1 MMDTR
6 TEKDELQELKAG
18 MAVLKS
24 HLRRVDMMQ
33 KERLRASIVQSA
45 RELRPSLLLLGI
57 MLVALVALIYSLITE
72 WQDMTTRQFWVMLAV
87 AVAFSWT
94 VGKFCY
100 VGWLFFR
107 LSRQEATLREMVS
120 IIHRAEKYRYE
131 ITLPEY
137 SWLVPILTTLM
148 IYVLTDE
155 FALSPFWKTTA
166 LVFILLLFIP
176 YFYFSDRTLKE
187 KKRKL
192 TQITADLSEL
202 QGME

>member
-1 MMDTR
+1 
-6 TEKDELQELKAG
+6 
-18 MAVLKS
+18 
-24 HLRRVDMMQ
+24 
-33 KERLRASIVQSA
+33 
-45 RELRPSLLLLGI
+45 
-57 MLVALVALIYSLITE
+57 
-72 WQDMTTRQFWVMLAV
+72 
-87 AVAFSWT
+87 
-94 VGKFCY
+94 
-100 VGWLFFR
+100 
-107 LSRQEATLREMVS
+107 MVS
-120 IIHRAEKYRYE
+120 IIRRAEKYRYE

-166 LVFILLLFIP
+166 LVFILLFFIP

-202 QGME
+202 LPE